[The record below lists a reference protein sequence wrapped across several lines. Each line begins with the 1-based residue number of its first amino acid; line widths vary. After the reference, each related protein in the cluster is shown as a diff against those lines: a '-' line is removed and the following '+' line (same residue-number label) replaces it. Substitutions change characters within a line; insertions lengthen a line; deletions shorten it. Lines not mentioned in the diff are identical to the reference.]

1 MSDYKK
7 DLATVYNDLILHD
20 IDESDEMSVAH
31 STLEIELSEVASK
44 LKGLLAPAPGYTPGT
59 HTVSDTTGV
68 RLPKLDVPTFD
79 GNIIQFWEQFTISV
93 HDRKNL
99 SNAEKIV
106 YLQHALKDGSARS
119 AIEGLSNSG
128 DNYDEAVKCL
138 KSRFDRPRLIHR
150 THVQI
155 IVDTPPLKEGNG
167 KELRRLHDDIQ
178 QHVRALKTLGC
189 ELPGQFITSMIELKL
204 DTGTLFEWQKHS
216 QSSADVPPYE
226 ELLGFID
233 LRAQAS
239 ETSYPTHRKKPSSK
253 ITSFTTNTTAS
264 SICVVCK
271 TEKHPLYTCAKFKS
285 LSHDEKLSVL
295 KTNNLC
301 SNCLSSGHFKKQC
314 RSIHKCKVCQK
325 PHHTFL
331 HVDQQTSPKFSGST
345 ESKDTT
351 HVSSNAAMK
360 LKSNALLMTCRVS
373 VLAPDGSFV
382 EARALLDNASS
393 ASFVSERLVQS
404 LSLPRFNQHVRVSGI
419 GGISQR
425 APIQSISSFQIS
437 PVGPNKRKIGVSAV
451 IVPKVTCDLPLAP
464 VPFQLTWKHI
474 SDLSL
479 ADPGFG
485 QPGRIDILLG
495 VDVFV
500 DVLRHGRR
508 SGPPGSPTALE
519 TEFGWVLCGG
529 SGSSPDSMRVSPLFT
544 VSSRLETTSSDA
556 SGRLRRPLLISQP
569 SQWRNEW

>member
-1 MSDYKK
+1 MRASITRLGTRLKELEDAAPKPDTTTHARQLLEKLKSLDKEFRGLHYEVIDLIDDGSEDTVEAEQVVLDKHDDDVAALTVRLESLAVVAVSSTADARRPLSRRLSRLQTSSKRIRDIIHDAPVEHAVLKQCQEEVSDYKK
-7 DLATVYNDLILHD
+7 DLATVYNDLISHD
-20 IDESDEMSVAH
+20 IDESDELSVAH
-31 STLEIELSEVASK
+31 SALEIELSEVASK

-79 GNIIQFWEQFTISV
+79 GNIIHWTQFWEQFTISV

-204 DTGTLFEWQKHS
+204 DTGTLFEWQKHC
-216 QSSADVPPYE
+216 QSSADVPPCE

-295 KTNNLC
+295 KVNNLY

-345 ESKDTT
+345 DSKDTT
-351 HVSSNAAMK
+351 HV
-360 LKSNALLMTCRVS
+360 CHEVEVQRVTHDMS
-373 VLAPDGSFV
+373 RVCPHTRWFICGSQST
-382 EARALLDNASS
+382 ARQCLVRLVCFRTFSTVS
-393 ASFVSERLVQS
+393 LPASF
-404 LSLPRFNQHVRVSGI
+404 
-419 GGISQR
+419 
-425 APIQSISSFQIS
+425 
-437 PVGPNKRKIGVSAV
+437 
-451 IVPKVTCDLPLAP
+451 
-464 VPFQLTWKHI
+464 
-474 SDLSL
+474 
-479 ADPGFG
+479 
-485 QPGRIDILLG
+485 
-495 VDVFV
+495 
-500 DVLRHGRR
+500 
-508 SGPPGSPTALE
+508 
-519 TEFGWVLCGG
+519 
-529 SGSSPDSMRVSPLFT
+529 
-544 VSSRLETTSSDA
+544 
-556 SGRLRRPLLISQP
+556 
-569 SQWRNEW
+569 